1 MGTLPDHLFP
11 RCAGLGRPFTVA
23 VNTSTTACAVIPVP
37 NKV

>member
-23 VNTSTTACAVIPVP
+23 VNTSTTACAVIPVH